1 MNIGI
6 YIDGTLTDIGKYQL
20 ETGRRYFGRDAAE
33 PTAFDIGRIF
43 DCSPYERGRYW
54 KKYIWAY
61 CLRFPPYKNAAQV
74 LRKLHRDGHRVVI
87 VTSRVYTAEKSAMG
101 LLFRLMLLYWLK
113 KNRIY
118 YDEIIYCADDKDGS
132 AKLKACREKR
142 IHIMIDDKPENLSAI
157 ADRLK
162 VICFPAA
169 WNKKISDD
177 RFIRV
182 SGWKNIYQ
190 VIQKFKG

>member
-6 YIDGTLTDIGKYQL
+6 DIDGTLTDIGRYQL
-20 ETGRRYFGRDAAE
+20 ETGRRFFNRNAAKPE
-33 PTAFDIGRIF
+33 AFDIEQIF
-43 DCSPYERGRYW
+43 ACSHDERSRYW

-61 CLRFPPYKNAAQV
+61 CLRFLPYKNAAQV
-74 LRKLHRDGHRVVI
+74 LHKLHQDGHRI
-87 VTSRVYTAEKSAMG
+87 IIITSRVYTAEKCTMG
-101 LLFRLMLLYWLK
+101 MLFRLMLLYWLK

-118 YDEIIYCADDKDGS
+118 YDEIIYCGDDNDGR
-132 AKLKACREKR
+132 AKLKACQEK
-142 IHIMIDDKPENLSAI
+142 HIDVMIDDKPENLSAI